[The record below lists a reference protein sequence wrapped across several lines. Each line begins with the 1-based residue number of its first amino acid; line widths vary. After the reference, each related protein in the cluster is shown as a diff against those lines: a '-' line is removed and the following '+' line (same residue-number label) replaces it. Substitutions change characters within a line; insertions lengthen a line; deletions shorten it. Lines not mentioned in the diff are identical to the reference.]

1 MAKYTAQEL
10 QEAIETLEA
19 AGKTESASVLRK
31 QLQSVQLHQPR
42 NNGSDSSKS
51 FGNAVDLAKGLK
63 SGFDKAA
70 YAVADLT
77 PDLPI
82 SDETRDG
89 WNNNLLVKAL
99 GIAIPDREQRQEEMA
114 AGKQEADRT
123 TLGGAGRFVGEIAP
137 AVAAGPSTAGAGL
150 LRAGLTQGA
159 LGYLTTPGDTA
170 TRSASAALA
179 ATGEGVGRFAAKVLA
194 RGAQPIVP
202 NPSAQRLIDQGNLPT
217 PGAAVGPASK
227 KMEESLASMPGAGA
241 YINRAFKE
249 GMSDA
254 NRIAME
260 QGGLKVTTPG
270 MVGQRELAAQ
280 IDDLYKEILPRISF
294 DIQDPA
300 FIKGVDDIIRQTNL
314 DKKGAREIRQF
325 IANKLDNLGIDG
337 KQPRQLLSGKDLQS
351 LLEEVQ
357 ENQAMFAGTKGSKR
371 RIAKAYKKLAD
382 LIDDVVEKQPQNP
395 ADAIDAYRN
404 LRRTYALTVPAMKAG
419 ERSTAMRKS
428 MAAEGKS
435 TREINSAAPE
445 GGIFTP
451 AGYYDALTANARS
464 RGRISAL
471 RQGKDPLQRFAN
483 DFEEVYGNRYQDS
496 GTATRAALTSLAL
509 GLGGYATNQT
519 GDSGYLGNTLGSLA
533 ALGILSKGAYS
544 PMGRK
549 FLLGQYAGQKQIAD
563 FLRKMAPASGTA
575 GAALLP
581 ANIEEQ

>member
-1 MAKYTAQEL
+1 MAQYTKEQL
-10 QEAIETLEA
+10 QKALIQADKAGDEKAAAAIY
-19 AGKTESASVLRK
+19 K
-31 QLQSVQLHQPR
+31 QLQKGFLRQPR
-42 NNGSDSSKS
+42 NNGTNSSKS
-51 FGNAVDLAKGLK
+51 LGNPLDLAKGLK

-99 GIAIPDREQRQEEMA
+99 GIAIPGRDQRQEEMA
-114 AGKQEADRT
+114 AGKQEADKT

-159 LGYLTTPGDTA
+159 LGYLTTPGDAA

-179 ATGEGVGRFAAKVLA
+179 ATGEGVGRFAAKVLS

-270 MVGQRELAAQ
+270 MVGQRELTAQ

-294 DIQDPA
+294 DIQDPV
-300 FIKGVDDIIRQTNL
+300 FIKGVDDIIRQANL
-314 DKKGAREIRQF
+314 DKKGRREIRNF
-325 IANKLDNLGIDG
+325 IANRLSNSGIDG
-337 KQPRQLLSGKDLQS
+337 KQPRQLLSGQDLQS
-351 LLEEVQ
+351 LLEDVQ
-357 ENQAMFAGTKGSKR
+357 KNQATFAKADGYDGR
-371 RIAKAYKKLAD
+371 VGEAYKKLAD
-382 LIDDVVEKQPQNP
+382 LIDDAVEKQPQNP
-395 ADAIDAYRN
+395 ADAIEAYRN
-404 LRRTYALTVPAMKAG
+404 LRRTYALTVPAIKAG
-419 ERSTAMRKS
+419 ESSAAMRRS

-435 TREINSAAPE
+435 TKEINSAAPE

-451 AGYYDALTANARS
+451 AGYYDSLTKNARS
-464 RGRISAL
+464 RGRISTL

-519 GDSGYLGNTLGSLA
+519 GDSGYLGGTLGSLA

-563 FLRKMAPASGTA
+563 FLRKMAPASGTT